1 MDKNRQHHI
10 NVSACHGVRLKC
22 PSSSCLLHVNLNV
35 ISKWL
40 YFVLRHPLQVLRGS
54 NTVRSIQHVAHE
66 LINLTFQFMWMRLG
80 GPIQTLSLHSGA
92 LSTLK
97 CPLYTVSLCLDL
109 CHVTLWPS
117 KRRLLR
123 LVSKKGKQWAIVSL
137 STAGFGFTGLYHFLN
152 LQTLVIGGLS
162 TSLWCFPA
170 QPSSLIWW
178 FFTMTSYTSFINW
191 NKKYKMDILN

>member
-1 MDKNRQHHI
+1 M

-22 PSSSCLLHVNLNV
+22 PSSSFLLHINLKV

-40 YFVLRHPLQVLRGS
+40 YFVVRHPQQVLRGS
-54 NTVRSIQHVAHE
+54 STVSSIQHVAHE

-80 GPIQTLSLHSGA
+80 GPIQTVSLHSGA

-97 CPLYTVSLCLDL
+97 YSLYTVGLCLDL

-152 LQTLVIGGLS
+152 LLTLVIGGLS
-162 TSLWCFPA
+162 TSLWCFPV
-170 QPSSLIWW
+170 QPSSVIWW
-178 FFTMTSYTSFINW
+178 FFSVPSYTCLLSVETKCIKW
-191 NKKYKMDILN
+191 IH